1 MLLNQRALQLLD
13 IAKAIGPNGH
23 RASSRKGRLQYN
35 KFKQA
40 VYFLEKDWEKVK
52 VAYKQRGIRR
62 RARTQGPCAMHRAL
76 TRFGVAVRIGGASR
90 KWRSSSAE

>member
-1 MLLNQRALQLLD
+1 MLSSQEYAKQKMLLNQRALQLLD

-62 RARTQGPCAMHRAL
+62 RARTTYSP
-76 TRFGVAVRIGGASR
+76 TYPWAVLDPFLG
-90 KWRSSSAE
+90 